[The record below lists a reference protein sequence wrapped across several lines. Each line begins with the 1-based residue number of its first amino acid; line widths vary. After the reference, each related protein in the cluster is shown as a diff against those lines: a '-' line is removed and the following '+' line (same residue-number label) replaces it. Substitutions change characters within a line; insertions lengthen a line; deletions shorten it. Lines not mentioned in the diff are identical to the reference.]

1 MKRPFGSLL
10 LPTTF
15 AGVMAMMAAGCDKP
29 VAPAPTPSATSA
41 PTMSTAPVA
50 GSINVEDVD
59 VTSNVKSA
67 LLRDELV
74 KAFEINVI
82 TLKGDVRL
90 IGMLDNQAQIDHT
103 IKVARA
109 VNGVHSIHDE
119 LTLKAAAK

>member
-1 MKRPFGSLL
+1 MKLPFGSML

-15 AGVMAMMAAGCDKP
+15 ADVMAMMAAGCDKP
-29 VAPAPTPSATSA
+29 VAPALPPSATST
-41 PTMSTAPVA
+41 PTVGPTPVT

-74 KAFEINVI
+74 KAFEINVV

-90 IGMLDNQAQIDHT
+90 IGVLDNQNQIDHT
-103 IKVARA
+103 I
-109 VNGVHSIHDE
+109 
-119 LTLKAAAK
+119 